1 MPNGLKKN
9 NGEGRTRGLPDP
21 RKTMRRQRDVR
32 VGRHASADTGS
43 ERRSRGFAGRR
54 ADSNS
59 AKAPREHRQN
69 FIARFVNQW
78 FDRVVGAMK
87 GDGLS
92 SAEERYAPHRTTRD
106 FVCNTLGSGAWAL
119 VFPVVTMVSTQLVGV
134 EQAGMISMAF
144 VVGLL
149 LMFVGNFGVRTYQ
162 ISDINREHSFIDYQ
176 ANRWATCVL
185 MLVVGWIY

>member
-1 MPNGLKKN
+1 MPLLILAPSVDQGV
-9 NGEGRTRGLPDP
+9 LPDAEP
-21 RKTMRRQRDVR
+21 
-32 VGRHASADTGS
+32 
-43 ERRSRGFAGRR
+43 
-54 ADSNS
+54 DSNS

-134 EQAGMISMAF
+134 EQAGMISWRSLSAC
-144 VVGLL
+144 
-149 LMFVGNFGVRTYQ
+149 
-162 ISDINREHSFIDYQ
+162 S
-176 ANRWATCVL
+176 
-185 MLVVGWIY
+185 